1 MAGFEGVVWA
11 PKQMKYGIHSKQ
23 FTIAEADATTF
34 TISRSLHYGLF
45 QVFEGIRFFCTLGE
59 HGPEVRFINLKSNL
73 KRFRSGIVYS
83 ISSKDAHLVPSEDEL
98 RDIFLMYFRAP
109 ELRTFLE
116 DMAESGAQ
124 GYFRPF
130 TLDED
135 QSIGVTFP
143 KEPGIRGALCSYER
157 YLGEPFDGVVVPN
170 LVRAVGVNGTG
181 CLKLG
186 SNYLLSVKAVQM
198 AQHIYS
204 DAASALFLDD
214 RPDKPLMDRM
224 LTEWDS
230 SCCLLALR
238 DGRLIKIPDG
248 PLILPSVTIQGMVA
262 LAKVRGI
269 PVEERDV
276 RYGEL
281 VEWVQSGDLVAICSI
296 GTAGILNRC
305 STLHLVDEDL
315 NVIARHAQD
324 PTHPLVQALAE
335 MRADYWGMYT
345 GNVEIPEALDLEVH
359 AL

>member
-23 FTIAEADATTF
+23 FTIARADATTF

-45 QVFEGIRFFCTLGE
+45 QVFEGIRFFCTVGAQ
-59 HGPEVRFINLKSNL
+59 GPEVRFINLESNL
-73 KRFRSGIVYS
+73 KRFRRGIVYS
-83 ISSKDAHLVPSEDEL
+83 ISSKDSHLVPSEGEL
-98 RDIFLMYFRAP
+98 REIFLSYFRSP
-109 ELRTFLE
+109 ELRAFLE
-116 DMAESGAQ
+116 SMAASNAQ

-170 LVRAVGVNGTG
+170 LVRAVGINGTG

-198 AQHIYS
+198 AQQIQPG
-204 DAASALFLDD
+204 AASALFLDD
-214 RPDKPLMDRM
+214 RPDKPLMERM

-238 DGRLIKIPDG
+238 DGRLIKIPEG

-262 LAKVRGI
+262 LAKERGI
-269 PVEERDV
+269 TVEERNV
-276 RYGEL
+276 KYGEL
-281 VEWVQSGDLVAICSI
+281 VEWARTAELVAICSI

-305 STLHLVDEDL
+305 STLHLVDNDL
-315 NVIARHAQD
+315 NVIARHSQD
-324 PTHPLVQALAE
+324 PSHPLVVALAE

-345 GNVEIPEALDLEVH
+345 GRADIPSSLSLEVH
-359 AL
+359 QL

>member
-23 FTIAEADATTF
+23 FSIASADATTF

-45 QVFEGIRFFCTLGE
+45 QVFEGVRFFCANGQGGL
-59 HGPEVRFINLKSNL
+59 EVRFINLQSNL
-73 KRFRSGIVYS
+73 RRFRQGILYS
-83 ISSKDAHLVPSEDEL
+83 ISPKDAHLVPTENEI
-98 RDIFLMYFRAP
+98 REIFLSFFRSDD
-109 ELRTFLE
+109 LRPFLKN
-116 DMAESGAQ
+116 MAKSGVQ

-130 TLDED
+130 TLDEE

-198 AQHIYS
+198 AQQIQPG
-204 DAASALFLDD
+204 AASALFLDD
-214 RPDKPLMDRM
+214 RPDRPLLQRK

-262 LAKVRGI
+262 IAKYRGI
-269 PVEERDV
+269 TVEERDV
-276 RYGEL
+276 QYGEL
-281 VEWVQSGDLVAICSI
+281 VDWSNSGELVAICSI

-305 STLHLVDEDL
+305 STLHLVDEKL
-315 NVIARHAQD
+315 NVIARHKQD
-324 PTHPLVQALAE
+324 QNHPLVHELAE
-335 MRADYWGMYT
+335 MRSDYWAMYT
-345 GNVEIPEALDLEVH
+345 DLSNIPESLVLEVYE
-359 AL
+359 L